1 MVPGT
6 FRKPVDFK
14 NDLFAPKKLVEDM
27 LAGWV
32 PATTALKRT
41 RGFFEPLY
49 PKTNIFYRKIQLDLL
64 NSVVFRSYPFKNLSC
79 IYDLNHKLLSAGS
92 SFPRIFSCLKP
103 NWGSANTYWFDTYQR
118 LVVKYT
124 TLKPVV

>member
-27 LAGWV
+27 SAGWV
-32 PATTALKRT
+32 PATALKRT

-49 PKTNIFYRKIQLDLL
+49 PKTKILHMSTDIFYRK
-64 NSVVFRSYPFKNLSC
+64 K
-79 IYDLNHKLLSAGS
+79 
-92 SFPRIFSCLKP
+92 
-103 NWGSANTYWFDTYQR
+103 
-118 LVVKYT
+118 T
-124 TLKPVV
+124 TT